1 MIQDI
6 DQDLISNVSGEPV
19 NGIENR
25 LDHCAVTVSPPLNPD
40 HESIEVPEDLL
51 RSLSITGKASIIL
64 RYPFQIKIL
73 YGIFLNNVCKLI
85 RLKCIMIVRIFIHS
99 QVSHEGAEFSGAEM
113 IYNYERL
120 LRQVIY
126 TNGKPAYYLN
136 RQFKIAC
143 SELNGRFVSN
153 EYVQTVSLS

>member
-6 DQDLISNVSGEPV
+6 DQGLISNVSGEPV

-73 YGIFLNNVCKLI
+73 YGIVCKLI
-85 RLKCIMIVRIFIHS
+85 RSICIMIVRIFIHS
-99 QVSHEGAEFSGAEM
+99 SG
-113 IYNYERL
+113 L
-120 LRQVIY
+120 
-126 TNGKPAYYLN
+126 P
-136 RQFKIAC
+136 
-143 SELNGRFVSN
+143 
-153 EYVQTVSLS
+153 